1 LAARNQYHLKNG
13 GAIHSGE
20 ESYAMESI
28 TRTRSNMGD
37 ALESLY
43 QTQTTRSQVQT
54 GIDPELAEVGGSS
67 PSSRG
72 RPQELSSLST
82 ELVFVLVCSSGQ
94 LFFSFFQGNVNVNQQ
109 AFRLALGIQN
119 TELPWM
125 VGSYLV
131 ALGLSVILS
140 GSLSDLM
147 PPRLVVVA
155 AFVWLTIW
163 NIIGVFS
170 LTPSRSTLF
179 FFMRAMQ
186 GLSVGVIVSGSMS
199 ILGRVYAPG
208 LRKTRVF
215 SAMAAMAPFGFWL
228 GAIQGGALTAH
239 LEWIFG
245 SNAIL
250 CALCAIAAYFTIP
263 PLRPVADIA
272 GSDAPTIRD
281 FDWKGAIL
289 ATSGCVCLLFGLTQG
304 TVAHWSPYTYI
315 LIIVGAVLLA
325 AFFVVEHKV
334 HRPLIPNTLWKTPGF
349 APLMAA
355 YFLGFGGFVGA
366 WQFYAMQF
374 FLNVQNKSALTVALY
389 LLPNALMGVLATFI
403 VAKLLHRIPGH
414 YIYMVSMIAFA
425 LGPAFFLGNRP
436 STTYWALS
444 MPGIALAT
452 FGPDMSFAAASIFIT
467 SNVPRSYQG
476 SAGSLLVTI
485 QNLSSAIMTSVGDSI
500 AAEIDTLPDGTIG
513 MEGLRAAWWFALAAA
528 LAGALITAVA
538 VRIPKEVEKEHVT

>member
-1 LAARNQYHLKNG
+1 
-13 GAIHSGE
+13 
-20 ESYAMESI
+20 
-28 TRTRSNMGD
+28 MGD
-37 ALESLY
+37 ALENLY
-43 QTQTTRSQVQT
+43 KTQTSRSQVTT
-54 GIDPELAEVGGSS
+54 GGDLGQAESGELS
-67 PSSRG
+67 PSNGARG
-72 RPQELSSLST
+72 RPAELSSLTT
-82 ELVFVLVCSSGQ
+82 ELIFVLVCSSGQ

-109 AFRLALGIQN
+109 AFRQALGIQN

-147 PPRLVVVA
+147 PPRLVVVV

-239 LEWIFG
+239 LPWIFG

-250 CALCAIAAYFTIP
+250 CALCAAAAYFTIP
-263 PLRPVADIA
+263 ALRPVADIA
-272 GSDAPTIRD
+272 GVDAPTIRD

-289 ATSGCVCLLFGLTQG
+289 ATAGCVCLLFGLTQG
-304 TVAHWSPYTYI
+304 TVAHWSPYTYV
-315 LIIVGAVLLA
+315 LIVVGAVLLA
-325 AFFVVEHKV
+325 AFFFVEHKV
-334 HRPLIPNTLWKTPGF
+334 HRPLIPNSLWKTPGF

-355 YFLGFGGFVGA
+355 YFLGFGGFVVS
-366 WQFYAMQF
+366 
-374 FLNVQNKSALTVALY
+374 LDPILIVTLT
-389 LLPNALMGVLATFI
+389 
-403 VAKLLHRIPGH
+403 
-414 YIYMVSMIAFA
+414 
-425 LGPAFFLGNRP
+425 
-436 STTYWALS
+436 
-444 MPGIALAT
+444 
-452 FGPDMSFAAASIFIT
+452 
-467 SNVPRSYQG
+467 
-476 SAGSLLVTI
+476 
-485 QNLSSAIMTSVGDSI
+485 
-500 AAEIDTLPDGTIG
+500 
-513 MEGLRAAWWFALAAA
+513 
-528 LAGALITAVA
+528 TA
-538 VRIPKEVEKEHVT
+538 

>member
-1 LAARNQYHLKNG
+1 MSIPNDSGHLMPIVAHAEARLSADIGVSGNSTNRNPSSSTTPNSTRTSFDEPPSGVQTPTPLLAARNQYHLKNG
-13 GAIHSGE
+13 AIHSGE
-20 ESYAMESI
+20 ETYAMESI
-28 TRTRSNMGD
+28 TRTRSMGD

-43 QTQTTRSQVQT
+43 QTQTTRSQAQT
-54 GIDPELAEVGGSS
+54 GGDPELSGVGGPS
-67 PSSRG
+67 PSNSSRG

-304 TVAHWSPYTYI
+304 
-315 LIIVGAVLLA
+315 
-325 AFFVVEHKV
+325 
-334 HRPLIPNTLWKTPGF
+334 
-349 APLMAA
+349 
-355 YFLGFGGFVGA
+355 
-366 WQFYAMQF
+366 
-374 FLNVQNKSALTVALY
+374 
-389 LLPNALMGVLATFI
+389 
-403 VAKLLHRIPGH
+403 
-414 YIYMVSMIAFA
+414 
-425 LGPAFFLGNRP
+425 
-436 STTYWALS
+436 
-444 MPGIALAT
+444 
-452 FGPDMSFAAASIFIT
+452 
-467 SNVPRSYQG
+467 
-476 SAGSLLVTI
+476 
-485 QNLSSAIMTSVGDSI
+485 
-500 AAEIDTLPDGTIG
+500 
-513 MEGLRAAWWFALAAA
+513 
-528 LAGALITAVA
+528 
-538 VRIPKEVEKEHVT
+538 

>member
-1 LAARNQYHLKNG
+1 MSIPSSSRDLKPIDPHSEARLSADIGVLPATYSTRPSLDQPPSGAQTPTPLLAARDQYRQKNG
-13 GAIHSGE
+13 VVHSGDE
-20 ESYAMESI
+20 VYAMESI
-28 TRTRSNMGD
+28 TRTRSSMGD

-43 QTQTTRSQVQT
+43 QTQTTRSQAHQS
-54 GIDPELAEVGGSS
+54 GDDPELAEVGGSS
-67 PSSRG
+67 PAKSSRG

-109 AFRLALGIQN
+109 AFRVALGIQN

-250 CALCAIAAYFTIP
+250 CALCAIAAYFTTP

-304 TVAHWSPYTYI
+304 
-315 LIIVGAVLLA
+315 
-325 AFFVVEHKV
+325 
-334 HRPLIPNTLWKTPGF
+334 
-349 APLMAA
+349 
-355 YFLGFGGFVGA
+355 
-366 WQFYAMQF
+366 
-374 FLNVQNKSALTVALY
+374 
-389 LLPNALMGVLATFI
+389 
-403 VAKLLHRIPGH
+403 
-414 YIYMVSMIAFA
+414 
-425 LGPAFFLGNRP
+425 
-436 STTYWALS
+436 
-444 MPGIALAT
+444 
-452 FGPDMSFAAASIFIT
+452 
-467 SNVPRSYQG
+467 
-476 SAGSLLVTI
+476 
-485 QNLSSAIMTSVGDSI
+485 
-500 AAEIDTLPDGTIG
+500 
-513 MEGLRAAWWFALAAA
+513 
-528 LAGALITAVA
+528 
-538 VRIPKEVEKEHVT
+538 

>member
-1 LAARNQYHLKNG
+1 
-13 GAIHSGE
+13 
-20 ESYAMESI
+20 MESI
-28 TRTRSNMGD
+28 TRTRSMGD
-37 ALESLY
+37 ALESLLY
-43 QTQTTRSQVQT
+43 QTQTTRSQTQATT
-54 GIDPELAEVGGSS
+54 GGDPELAEVVGGSS
-67 PSSRG
+67 PSRG
-72 RPQELSSLST
+72 RPKELSSLST

-109 AFRLALGIQN
+109 AFRVALGIQN

-281 FDWKGAIL
+281 FDWKGALL

-304 TVAHWSPYTYI
+304 
-315 LIIVGAVLLA
+315 
-325 AFFVVEHKV
+325 
-334 HRPLIPNTLWKTPGF
+334 
-349 APLMAA
+349 
-355 YFLGFGGFVGA
+355 
-366 WQFYAMQF
+366 
-374 FLNVQNKSALTVALY
+374 
-389 LLPNALMGVLATFI
+389 
-403 VAKLLHRIPGH
+403 
-414 YIYMVSMIAFA
+414 
-425 LGPAFFLGNRP
+425 
-436 STTYWALS
+436 
-444 MPGIALAT
+444 
-452 FGPDMSFAAASIFIT
+452 
-467 SNVPRSYQG
+467 
-476 SAGSLLVTI
+476 
-485 QNLSSAIMTSVGDSI
+485 
-500 AAEIDTLPDGTIG
+500 
-513 MEGLRAAWWFALAAA
+513 
-528 LAGALITAVA
+528 
-538 VRIPKEVEKEHVT
+538 

>member
-1 LAARNQYHLKNG
+1 MPIVSHSEARLSADIGVSAYSTRASLDELPSGAQTPTPLLASRNQYHQKNG
-13 GAIHSGE
+13 VTHSGE
-20 ESYAMESI
+20 EIYAMESI

-37 ALESLY
+37 ALEGLY
-43 QTQTTRSQVQT
+43 QTQTTRSQAPT
-54 GIDPELAEVGGSS
+54 GDPELAEVGGSS
-67 PSSRG
+67 PSKRSRG
-72 RPQELSSLST
+72 RPQELPSLST

-163 NIIGVFS
+163 NVIGVFS

-304 TVAHWSPYTYI
+304 
-315 LIIVGAVLLA
+315 
-325 AFFVVEHKV
+325 
-334 HRPLIPNTLWKTPGF
+334 
-349 APLMAA
+349 
-355 YFLGFGGFVGA
+355 
-366 WQFYAMQF
+366 
-374 FLNVQNKSALTVALY
+374 
-389 LLPNALMGVLATFI
+389 
-403 VAKLLHRIPGH
+403 
-414 YIYMVSMIAFA
+414 
-425 LGPAFFLGNRP
+425 
-436 STTYWALS
+436 
-444 MPGIALAT
+444 
-452 FGPDMSFAAASIFIT
+452 
-467 SNVPRSYQG
+467 
-476 SAGSLLVTI
+476 
-485 QNLSSAIMTSVGDSI
+485 
-500 AAEIDTLPDGTIG
+500 
-513 MEGLRAAWWFALAAA
+513 
-528 LAGALITAVA
+528 
-538 VRIPKEVEKEHVT
+538 